1 MSLVF
6 LDSAQKL
13 DVDDPTLPTGSQ
25 VRLGIRRFRSHTGD
39 LGSRARGK
47 RRTVTGVV
55 ARVAPAAVVADP
67 TGTLV
72 AMKQAFT
79 HANIWTAAGPEIVD
93 GTLIVED
100 GKIIAVGHGLDVG
113 DATIVDC
120 EGHYLLPGLIDP
132 HTHTGVWGE
141 GARDDYDGNEVSEA
155 ITPYTRVLD
164 AIYPEDIGFEDA
176 RRGGV
181 TTLGISHGS
190 ANPIGGQVSVAK
202 SYGLVADDMVIK
214 EPAGVKMA
222 LGENPKRVGEHY
234 KRAPSSRMGVAYLA
248 RRSFY
253 EAIEYRKDWDH
264 HRLLVAEESKKPE
277 SERKPLREPK
287 LDLGYEMLL
296 QVLDGKIP
304 VRNHAHRMDDI
315 RTAIR
320 LADEFGYRL
329 VIEHATEAYRIAD
342 EVAARGVMLAIG
354 PLFGERSKR
363 EVNRATPASVGIM
376 VEAGCTVAIMT
387 DSPFNPIHNLRD
399 LAIFAIREGLDP
411 SKALATITL
420 NPALILGVD
429 DRVGSLEPGKDA
441 DFVIFDG
448 DPWDARNKVQST
460 YIDGRSVFESTG
472 PYIPD

>member
-1 MSLVF
+1 
-6 LDSAQKL
+6 
-13 DVDDPTLPTGSQ
+13 
-25 VRLGIRRFRSHTGD
+25 
-39 LGSRARGK
+39 
-47 RRTVTGVV
+47 
-55 ARVAPAAVVADP
+55 
-67 TGTLV
+67 
-72 AMKQAFT
+72 MKQAFV
-79 HANIWTAAGPEIVD
+79 HATIWPVPGSVIVD
-93 GTLIVED
+93 GTLVIED
-100 GKIIAVGHGLDVG
+100 GKVVAAGRDIDTTGM
-113 DATIVDC
+113 TIVDC
-120 EGHYLLPGLIDP
+120 ENHFILPGLIDA

-190 ANPIGGQVSVAK
+190 ANPIGGQVAVTK
-202 SYGLVADDMVIK
+202 TYGLVADDMVIR

-222 LGENPKRVGEHY
+222 LGENPKRVGEHL

-248 RRSFY
+248 RQAFY
-253 EAIEYRKDWDH
+253 DAIEYRKDWEH
-264 HRLLVAEESKKPE
+264 YRQLVAEQQSKPE
-277 SERKPLREPK
+277 FDRKPLREPQ
-287 LDLGYEMLL
+287 LDLGKEVLL
-296 QVLDGKIP
+296 QVLDRKIP

-329 VIEHATEAYRIAD
+329 VIEHATESYRIAD
-342 EVAARGVMLAIG
+342 EIAGRDIMLAIG

-363 EVNRATPASVGIM
+363 EVNRSTPATVGIM
-376 VEAGCTVAIMT
+376 VERGCTVAIMT

-399 LAIFAIREGLDP
+399 LVIFAMREGLVEDR
-411 SKALATITL
+411 ALETVTI
-420 NPALILGVD
+420 NPARILGVE

-441 DFVIFDG
+441 DFILFDG
-448 DPWDARNKVQST
+448 DPWDARNKVQAT
-460 YIDGRSVFESTG
+460 YIDGRNVFEASG